1 MRYFCSIFLLVLF
14 CNNTTA
20 QNEEVKRTTI
30 INSLGLFFDN
40 LSYLN
45 DEFDPIPANVFEST
59 FGNKNIL
66 TGGGNYF
73 RVNGYDFDMV
83 SFIKNYSQKNIEGRN
98 INHIFDISNR
108 KINVK
113 PMSQSPNDQRWQVN
127 GILKRSNANFKEGGS
142 EDFLIKDEPIS
153 LIVRYNGEGK
163 EISILEINIEKPN
176 IQKVYPVYTNDTIF
190 TINKEQSITHL
201 SSMGGEWYCKIN
213 SYYIQ
218 TKSYPGFDKT
228 DKKISLLDYS
238 LIKQTRKSRI
248 DNIKLVNGVITGSIP
263 QNYSENNRSYSLTLI
278 QNNTN
283 RQQIIV
289 ITQSGVVTQYYLCD
303 FFDVDNNYNLNQID
317 LSYSLKYGIGISYKC
332 HFEDTRFSF
341 GGLIATNFDT
351 YRGWQNLVS
360 SGVEIINLG
369 GSNSIEIS
377 EEDMYKIH
385 SETVKPETSN
395 YSSLMD
401 PYNSAKRYI
410 AHSLFLLQAGLN
422 ITNWFSFNLGA
433 GIALSRNKYF
443 LETAYGYTK
452 YSYEKLDP
460 MLPDLEDI
468 YSYKAYYKDY
478 YYKDPIKIHFAMRP
492 SVDFRIPLERHE
504 YLNLGLGYVITPG
517 YKEGCSLDFSI
528 GYTWSF

>member
-1 MRYFCSIFLLVLF
+1 MRCFFIIFIFGLF
-14 CNNTTA
+14 CNSIKA

-30 INSLGLFFDN
+30 INSLGLFFDD

-45 DEFDPIPANVFEST
+45 DEFDPIPAHVFEST
-59 FGNKNIL
+59 FGNKNIT

-73 RVNGYDFDMV
+73 RYNGHDFDMV
-83 SFIKNYSQKNIEGRN
+83 FFIKNYSQKNIEGRN
-98 INHIFDISNR
+98 INHTFDISNR

-113 PMSQSPNDQRWQVN
+113 PMSQSSDDQRWQVN

-190 TINKEQSITHL
+190 TINKGQSITHL
-201 SSMGGEWYCKIN
+201 SSIGGEWHCKMN

-238 LIKQTRKSRI
+238 LIKQTGKSRI
-248 DNIKLVNGVITGSIP
+248 DNIKLVNGVIAGSIP
-263 QNYSENNRSYSLTLI
+263 QNYSKNNCSYSLTLS

-283 RQQIIV
+283 RQQTIV
-289 ITQSGVVTQYYLCD
+289 ITQSGDVNPCYWCD
-303 FFDVDNNYNLNQID
+303 FFDVDDNYNLNQID
-317 LSYSLKYGIGISYKC
+317 LSYNIKYGIGISYKC

-351 YRGWQNLVS
+351 YRGWKS
-360 SGVEIINLG
+360 HKDIWITEIFID
-369 GSNSIEIS
+369 GSNTIK
-377 EEDMYKIH
+377 EDMYKIH

-401 PYNSAKRYI
+401 PYNSAKKYTAR
-410 AHSLFLLQAGLN
+410 SLFLLQAGVN
-422 ITNWFSFNLGA
+422 ITNWVSFNFGT
-433 GIALSRNKYF
+433 GIALSRNIYF